1 MKPLKTTLAVDAQLG
16 RMNELCAFLSN
27 ALRDC
32 GVPEKYIPIMELAA
46 DEIFSNIVKYA
57 YGDVPPKS
65 AGDAVVVELSAGDGL
80 LELRFE
86 DRGAPFNPLT
96 AAPPDLVSG
105 AERGIG
111 GLGIFIVRSVMDEVR
126 YSREGGRNV
135 LTLVKFVERA

>member
-1 MKPLKTTLAVDAQLG
+1 METARAFRANPDQING
-16 RMNELCAFLSN
+16 LCAFLSE
-27 ALRDC
+27 ALHDC
-32 GVPEKYIPIMELAA
+32 EAPEKYFTVMELAA

-105 AERGIG
+105 AEREIG
-111 GLGIFIVRSVMDEVR
+111 GLGIFIARSVMDEVR